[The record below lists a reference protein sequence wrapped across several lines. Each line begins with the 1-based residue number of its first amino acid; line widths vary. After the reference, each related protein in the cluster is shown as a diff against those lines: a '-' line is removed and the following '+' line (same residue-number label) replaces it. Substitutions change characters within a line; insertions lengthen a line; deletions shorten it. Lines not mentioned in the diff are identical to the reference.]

1 MLDTWSQKKQ
11 GQVVWAARGETAAS
25 QIVSMLIIYREGRLP
40 HRAEQGVRLL
50 YTDKEGGGVDDVQLD
65 QRQV

>member
-11 GQVVWAARGETAAS
+11 GQVVWATRGEAAAS

-40 HRAEQGVRLL
+40 PRAEQGVRLL
-50 YTDKEGGGVDDVQLD
+50 YTDKEGGGVYGVQLD